1 MNAQIKEFFS
11 EGRVKRYVVYTNVL
25 FTKVRGGSDVI
36 VSNKKKWNIQEQ
48 SHGACILSFLLL
60 DPRIIY
66 IPSVIF
72 ESRCVL
78 SVFSKFRNYLSYKI
92 IPLPIR
98 KKPDPD
104 ANDI

>member
-1 MNAQIKEFFS
+1 MW
-11 EGRVKRYVVYTNVL
+11 YTPFL
-25 FTKVRGGSDVI
+25 FTNGRGGGSDVI
-36 VSNKKKWNIQEQ
+36 VSNKKKFGIFK
-48 SHGACILSFLLL
+48 SRAMVPVSLASSFL

>member
-1 MNAQIKEFFS
+1 MS
-11 EGRVKRYVVYTNVL
+11 L
-25 FTKVRGGSDVI
+25 SVI
-36 VSNKKKWNIQEQ
+36 KKKWNIQEQ

>member
-1 MNAQIKEFFS
+1 M
-11 EGRVKRYVVYTNVL
+11 GG
-25 FTKVRGGSDVI
+25 GGSDVI
-36 VSNKKKWNIQEQ
+36 VSKKKKNWNIQEQ

>member
-1 MNAQIKEFFS
+1 MLLSVIK
-11 EGRVKRYVVYTNVL
+11 N
-25 FTKVRGGSDVI
+25 
-36 VSNKKKWNIQEQ
+36 WNIQEQ